1 MEWKFVVVGV
11 LISAV
16 LTLVLAVV
24 FLPLFFLGPV
34 IGGVFAAYLDRG
46 DNQAGAVEGA
56 VSGVI
61 GGLIMGALFLL
72 GFGTISAI
80 IGVIFTNAGAAAG
93 TISVFL
99 GAFITLLAVVIRE
112 FWARSAE
119 WWVLASGKSVKL
131 FIYYF

>member
-1 MEWKFVVVGV
+1 
-11 LISAV
+11 
-16 LTLVLAVV
+16 VV

-99 GAFITLLAVVIRE
+99 GAFITLLAVIVSGVLGAIGGVVGVSIRE
-112 FWARSAE
+112 NQ
-119 WWVLASGKSVKL
+119 
-131 FIYYF
+131 